1 VVRGNSDARLP
12 NPFGRPSVEI
22 LHQSDLLRK
31 PVEPK
36 SPAGA
41 GASEGGNQMPRMKTG
56 AATPVSPLS
65 NS

>member
-12 NPFGRPSVEI
+12 NAFGRPSVEI

-41 GASEGGNQMPRMKTG
+41 GASEGGNQM
-56 AATPVSPLS
+56 AAAHENRRGYAGESS
-65 NS
+65 